1 MIPFYTLIRSKR
13 RTLSLQIDTMGEL
26 IVRSPLRTPLFV
38 IEDFIMKK
46 TSWIEKSRKKI
57 KERYAHQKTYS
68 SIEKKSMK
76 KILRTY
82 IEKRVEE
89 LWKNTSLPEYT
100 SIKITLA
107 EKRWWSCSG
116 KNWLCFSYRLAEYL
130 AEKKQFID
138 AIIVHELAHLKE
150 KNHQK
155 PFWNL
160 VYSMMP
166 EYEKVLKYMPISHSE

>member
-107 EKRWWSCSG
+107 EKRW
-116 KNWLCFSYRLAEYL
+116 
-130 AEKKQFID
+130 
-138 AIIVHELAHLKE
+138 
-150 KNHQK
+150 
-155 PFWNL
+155 
-160 VYSMMP
+160 
-166 EYEKVLKYMPISHSE
+166 